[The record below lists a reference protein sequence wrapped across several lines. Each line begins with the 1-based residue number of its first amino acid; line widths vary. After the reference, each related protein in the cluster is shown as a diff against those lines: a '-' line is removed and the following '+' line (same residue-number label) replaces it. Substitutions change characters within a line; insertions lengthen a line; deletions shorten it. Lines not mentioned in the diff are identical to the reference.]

1 MDKDNDCKR
10 KQMEV
15 KIVLSIIEANAV
27 TMDMIVSIQIGSGR
41 IRVETI

>member
-1 MDKDNDCKR
+1 
-10 KQMEV
+10 MEV
-15 KIVLSIIEANAV
+15 KIVLSIIEANVV